1 MDPLSVHLSMCPSVH
16 LFTCTLCLQQSS
28 WTLSAF
34 QTLDSLSSC
43 SWLSFSLSLPVHV
56 HLWPVSAPRLSVE
69 GSQPSS
75 RHGSPAWVAF
85 PWFTRLLLGSHSLPA
100 SLASDF
106 SFSRALA
113 AMHVFSSLCSSHRQP
128 WSVLPLPT
136 PSCGWPSGS
145 CVRSSPLWWSDAA
158 TTGGRASEPPQPSSL
173 VHPSHP
179 PPAAPALCFSSSV
192 SSSHFELHAG
202 APSAEGTP
210 SASALHPGRPES
222 PWTLFTNRV
231 GFTQETEVLL
241 KHVHHTVLSISSK
254 IRDTK
259 GTFHAKMGTIKDKAV
274 WT

>member
-16 LFTCTLCLQQSS
+16 LFTCTLCIQQSS

-75 RHGSPAWVAF
+75 PHGSPAWVAF
-85 PWFTRLLLGSHSLPA
+85 PWFTRLLLGRHLFPPLSPLMSLSPERLLQCTC
-100 SLASDF
+100 SLHFAVPTDSPD
-106 SFSRALA
+106 
-113 AMHVFSSLCSSHRQP
+113 LCST
-128 WSVLPLPT
+128 PT

-241 KHVHHTVLSISSK
+241 KHVHHTVLSISLK
-254 IRDTK
+254 IRATK
-259 GTFHAKMGTIKDKAV
+259 GTFHAKMGTINDKAV